1 MGSKVRQVVVYKVQD
16 KIIKILDIIEQL
28 ERNSESAEIEKR
40 VF

>member
-40 VF
+40 GF